1 MTSPRTLLIS
11 AAVLLASGFAASAA
25 DMYGGSIKDGPMM
38 VPMSAPSGWYLRGD
52 GAWASYDAGDVS
64 VVDLGLVN
72 PPSHIDTFSG
82 DTDSGWSVG
91 GGVGRYFGN
100 GFRGDLTLEYRTSTE
115 VSGTAEATCC
125 TLATQTE
132 FDGVVGLAN
141 LYYDFNRG
149 GRITPYIGGG
159 IGFAHLSTDGG
170 VLGCTATP
178 TCYSSFGDATYGG
191 SSTTNF
197 AAAAMAGVTVKLRG
211 GETTYMGGIKD
222 GPVAVE
228 GGRGLYLDIG
238 YRFLHLGE
246 LESVHAVQ
254 TNGNELT
261 TGWDDLNAHEF
272 RFGLRYD
279 LN

>member
-1 MTSPRTLLIS
+1 MASPRTLLFS
-11 AAVLLASGFAASAA
+11 AAVLLTSGFAATAA
-25 DMYGGSIKDGPMM
+25 DMYGGSMKDAPYMAP
-38 VPMSAPSGWYLRGD
+38 VASPSGWYLRGD
-52 GAWASYDAGDVS
+52 GAWASYDAGDLGVE
-64 VVDLGLVN
+64 DLGLVN
-72 PPSHIDTFSG
+72 APGVIDTFTG
-82 DTDSGWSVG
+82 DTGSGWSIG
-91 GGVGRYFGN
+91 GGVGKYFGN
-100 GFRGDLTLEYRTSTE
+100 GFRGDLTLEYRTSTD
-115 VSGTAEATCC
+115 VSGSAEASCC
-125 TLATQTE
+125 TLATETE
-132 FDGVVGLAN
+132 FDGTVGLAN

-170 VLGCTATP
+170 ILGCTAKP
-178 TCYSSFGDATYGG
+178 SCYSSFGDATYGG

-211 GETTYMGGIKD
+211 GEPAYMGGIKD
-222 GPVAVE
+222 GPVMVE

-246 LESVHAVQ
+246 LESANAVQ

-261 TGWDDLNAHEF
+261 TGWDDLNAHEV

-279 LN
+279 LH